1 MKLEKN
7 TKFLL
12 DTDIGSDVDDAFALL
27 ALLKLVPERLIGVTT
42 AYGCAEL
49 RAKIAKKLIETTGHN
64 IPVVA
69 GESSPLSS
77 PQPIHLTGREG
88 CGVLTEEE
96 REKPLEDFGIETN
109 APEFIV
115 KQVTSNPGEVILI
128 CIAPLTNIARAI
140 EIEPKLGK
148 YLKGLF
154 FMGGGIT
161 FDSPTPKELR
171 AGQTYRAIPSY
182 NVEQDVEAA
191 KKVISSI
198 PLIRFITNDVTL
210 HTKFAR
216 RRVEKFLRK
225 KKNRAEALVAN
236 MLRVWLNYRSELFGF
251 PVRVTYLHDVLT
263 VAEALGMGFVS
274 YAQGEVE
281 VTNRGETLFTVGSGN
296 HLVGHQVDRLS
307 FLNWISEFFLK

>member
-88 CGVLTEEE
+88 FGVLTEEE

-109 APEFIV
+109 APEFIA
-115 KQVTSNPGEVILI
+115 KQVTSNP
-128 CIAPLTNIARAI
+128 
-140 EIEPKLGK
+140 
-148 YLKGLF
+148 
-154 FMGGGIT
+154 
-161 FDSPTPKELR
+161 
-171 AGQTYRAIPSY
+171 
-182 NVEQDVEAA
+182 
-191 KKVISSI
+191 
-198 PLIRFITNDVTL
+198 
-210 HTKFAR
+210 
-216 RRVEKFLRK
+216 
-225 KKNRAEALVAN
+225 
-236 MLRVWLNYRSELFGF
+236 
-251 PVRVTYLHDVLT
+251 
-263 VAEALGMGFVS
+263 
-274 YAQGEVE
+274 
-281 VTNRGETLFTVGSGN
+281 
-296 HLVGHQVDRLS
+296 
-307 FLNWISEFFLK
+307 